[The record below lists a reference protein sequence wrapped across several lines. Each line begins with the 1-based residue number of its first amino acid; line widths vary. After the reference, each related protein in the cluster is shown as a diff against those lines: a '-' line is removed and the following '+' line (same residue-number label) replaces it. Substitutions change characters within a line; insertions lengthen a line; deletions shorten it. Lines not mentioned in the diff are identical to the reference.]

1 MKSFVPTLRLFAFS
15 FLLLVSSALSGSDFD
30 VLHVAG
36 TKFSF
41 LSVGRKKRTE
51 MRMTKVCESVR

>member
-15 FLLLVSSALSGSDFD
+15 FLLLVSSALSESDFD

-41 LSVGRKKRTE
+41 LSVERKKRTE
-51 MRMTKVCESVR
+51 MRMRKM

>member
-15 FLLLVSSALSGSDFD
+15 FLLLVSSALSKSDFD

-36 TKFSF
+36 AKFCF
-41 LSVGRKKRTE
+41 LSVEWKKRTE
-51 MRMTKVCESVR
+51 MRMTKACESVR

>member
-15 FLLLVSSALSGSDFD
+15 FLLLVSSALSESDFD

-36 TKFSF
+36 IKFSF
-41 LSVGRKKRTE
+41 LSVERKKRTE
-51 MRMTKVCESVR
+51 MWMRKV